1 MTATQQKPEKTDM
14 QLHAGRRLPVLKRL
28 SGKLLRLT
36 LLFGLLA
43 EVMIFVPTMA
53 DMRIRWLSDRLNTVA
68 AASVVLAASDDKDI
82 PQSVQDDVLLA
93 TGTKAIALREKGASR
108 LLAVSEMPSKVD
120 KHIDI
125 TVTDPVTVIRD
136 AFDTL
141 INGGHRVIR
150 VYGPVGDTGKIIE
163 LLTSDAPLRNAMLRY
178 ARNVALISLFIS
190 LITASLVFLAISRL
204 LIRPIQRMS
213 ANMLAFA
220 QAPDDPQKIIKP
232 EQREDELGIAQ
243 RELADMQRQLQRTL
257 SEQKHLADLGLAV
270 SKINHDMRNILASAQ
285 LMSDHLA
292 NTNDPAIQRFVPKLV
307 RTIDRAI
314 NYSQT
319 VLAYGGTQEAPPQR
333 RRVKLRTVVSDVEEM
348 LDLDAKMGLDTKS
361 GIDFKNLVPES
372 FEIDVDP
379 DQFFRI
385 ISNLCR
391 NSVQAMS
398 GDSRSDP
405 SVVKRLTITAGQIGT
420 TSIIGVE
427 DTGPGLPPKARE
439 NLFTAFKGSARS
451 GGTGLGLAIVHEL
464 VRAHGGTIE
473 LRENEG
479 AGTSFEIRIPDQ
491 PVSLAEWRS
500 RRDSMS

>member
-1 MTATQQKPEKTDM
+1 MAAPEQKSAETSATR
-14 QLHAGRRLPVLKRL
+14 HAGRRLPVFKRL
-28 SGKLLRLT
+28 SGKLLLLT
-36 LLFGLLA
+36 LLFGLVA

-68 AASVVLAASDDKDI
+68 AASVVLAANDSEEI
-82 PQSVQDDVLLA
+82 PRTVQDDVLLA

-108 LLAVSEMPSKVD
+108 LLAVAEMPSKVD
-120 KHIDI
+120 RHVDI
-125 TVTDPVTVIRD
+125 TVTDPITVIRD
-136 AFDTL
+136 AFDTV
-141 INGGHRVIR
+141 INGGNRIIR
-150 VYGPVGDTGKIIE
+150 VYGPIGDTGKVIE
-163 LLTSDAPLRNAMLRY
+163 LLTADGPLRNAMLRY
-178 ARNVALISLFIS
+178 AGNVALISLFIS
-190 LITASLVFLAISRL
+190 AITAGLVFLAISRL

-213 ANMLAFA
+213 DNMLAFA
-220 QAPDDPQKIIKP
+220 RSPDDPQKIIKP
-232 EQREDELGIAQ
+232 ENREDELGIAQ

-292 NTNDPAIQRFVPKLV
+292 NTSDPAIQRFVPKLV

-319 VLAYGGTQEAPPQR
+319 VLAYGGTQEPPPQR
-333 RRVKLRTVVSDVEEM
+333 RRVKLRTLVNEVEEM
-348 LDLDAKMGLDTKS
+348 LSIDPKS
-361 GIDFKNLVPES
+361 GIEFKNLVPES
-372 FEIDVDP
+372 FEFDADP

-385 ISNLCR
+385 ILNLCR
-391 NSVQAMS
+391 NSVQAMT
-398 GDSRSDP
+398 GDTRDDDAII
-405 SVVKRLTITAGQIGT
+405 KRLTITAGQIGT

-427 DTGPGLPPKARE
+427 DTGPGLPAKARE
-439 NLFTAFKGSARS
+439 NLFRAFRGSARS

-473 LRENEG
+473 LRDNEG

-491 PVSLAEWRS
+491 PISLAEWRS
-500 RRDSMS
+500 RRDSIS

>member
-1 MTATQQKPEKTDM
+1 MAAPEQKSAETSVTR
-14 QLHAGRRLPVLKRL
+14 HAGRRLPVFKRL
-28 SGKLLRLT
+28 SGKLLLLT
-36 LLFGLLA
+36 LLFGLVA

-68 AASVVLAASDDKDI
+68 AASVVLAANDSEEI
-82 PQSVQDDVLLA
+82 PRTVQDDVLLA

-108 LLAVSEMPSKVD
+108 LLAVAEMPSKVD
-120 KHIDI
+120 RHVDI
-125 TVTDPVTVIRD
+125 TVTDPITVIRD
-136 AFDTL
+136 AFDTV
-141 INGGHRVIR
+141 INGGNRIIR
-150 VYGPVGDTGKIIE
+150 VYGPIGDTGKVIE
-163 LLTSDAPLRNAMLRY
+163 LLTSDGPLRNAMLRY
-178 ARNVALISLFIS
+178 AGNVALISLFIS
-190 LITASLVFLAISRL
+190 AITAGLVFLAISRL

-213 ANMLAFA
+213 DNMLAFA
-220 QAPDDPQKIIKP
+220 RSPDDPQKIIKP
-232 EQREDELGIAQ
+232 ENRQDELGIAQ

-292 NTNDPAIQRFVPKLV
+292 NTSDPAIQRFVPKLV

-319 VLAYGGTQEAPPQR
+319 VLAYGGTQEPPPQR
-333 RRVKLRTVVSDVEEM
+333 RRVKLRTLVNEVEEM
-348 LDLDAKMGLDTKS
+348 LSIDPKS
-361 GIDFKNLVPES
+361 GIEFKNLVPES
-372 FEIDVDP
+372 FEFDADP

-385 ISNLCR
+385 ILNLCR
-391 NSVQAMS
+391 NSVQAMT
-398 GDSRSDP
+398 GDTRDDDAII
-405 SVVKRLTITAGQIGT
+405 KRLTITAGQIGT

-427 DTGPGLPPKARE
+427 DTGPGLPAKARE
-439 NLFTAFKGSARS
+439 NLFRAFRGSARS

-473 LRENEG
+473 LRDNEG

-491 PVSLAEWRS
+491 PISLAEWRS
-500 RRDSMS
+500 RRDSIS

>member
-1 MTATQQKPEKTDM
+1 MVISQQKPEQSPQM
-14 QLHAGRRLPVLKRL
+14 SAGRRLPVLKRL

-43 EVMIFVPTMA
+43 EVMIFVPTIA

-68 AASVVLAASDDKDI
+68 AASVVLAASDAKDV

-93 TGTKAIALREKGASR
+93 TGTKAIALKENGASR
-108 LLAVSEMPSKVD
+108 LLAVSDMPSKVD

-125 TVTDPVTVIRD
+125 TVTDPLTMIRG
-136 AFDTL
+136 AFDEL
-141 INGGHRVIR
+141 IYGGDRIIR
-150 VYGPVGDTGKIIE
+150 VYGPVGDTGKVIE
-163 LLTSDAPLRNAMLRY
+163 LLTSDAPLRNAMLLY

-190 LITASLVFLAISRL
+190 VITASLVFLAISRL

-213 ANMLAFA
+213 DNMLAFA
-220 QAPDDPQKIIKP
+220 QQPDDPQRIIVPGK
-232 EQREDELGIAQ
+232 REDELGIAE
-243 RELADMQRQLQRTL
+243 RELADMQHRLQRTL

-285 LMSDHLA
+285 LISDHLA
-292 NTNDPAIQRFVPKLV
+292 NSSDPAIQRFVPKLV

-333 RRVKLRTVVSDVEEM
+333 RRVKLHAIVNDVEEL
-348 LDLDAKMGLDTKS
+348 LDLDAKAGAETKPT
-361 GIDFKNLVPES
+361 IEFKNLVPET

-391 NSVQAMS
+391 NSVQAML
-398 GDSRSDP
+398 GDTRSDP
-405 SVVKRLTITAGQIGT
+405 SLVRRLTVTAGQIGT
-420 TSIIGVE
+420 TSIIGVD
-427 DTGPGLPPKARE
+427 DTGPGLPAKARE

-473 LRENEG
+473 LRDHEG
-479 AGTSFEIRIPDQ
+479 AGTSFEVRIPNQ

-500 RRDSMS
+500 RRSSIS

>member
-1 MTATQQKPEKTDM
+1 MAAPEQKSAETSVTR
-14 QLHAGRRLPVLKRL
+14 HAGRRLPVFKRL
-28 SGKLLRLT
+28 SGKLLLLT
-36 LLFGLLA
+36 LLFGLVA

-68 AASVVLAASDDKDI
+68 AASVVLAANDSEEI
-82 PQSVQDDVLLA
+82 PRTVQDDVLLA

-108 LLAVSEMPSKVD
+108 LLAVAEMPSKVD
-120 KHIDI
+120 RHVDI
-125 TVTDPVTVIRD
+125 TVTDPITVIRD
-136 AFDTL
+136 AFDTV
-141 INGGHRVIR
+141 INGGNRIIR
-150 VYGPVGDTGKIIE
+150 VYGPIGDTGKVIE
-163 LLTSDAPLRNAMLRY
+163 LLTADGPLRNAMLRY
-178 ARNVALISLFIS
+178 AGNVALISLFIS
-190 LITASLVFLAISRL
+190 AITAGLVFLAISRL

-213 ANMLAFA
+213 DNMLAFA
-220 QAPDDPQKIIKP
+220 RSPDDPQKIIKP
-232 EQREDELGIAQ
+232 ENREDELGIAQ

-292 NTNDPAIQRFVPKLV
+292 NTSDPAIQRFVPKLV

-319 VLAYGGTQEAPPQR
+319 VLAYGGTQEPPPQR
-333 RRVKLRTVVSDVEEM
+333 RRVKLRTLVNEVEEM
-348 LDLDAKMGLDTKS
+348 LSIDPKS
-361 GIDFKNLVPES
+361 GIEFKNLVPES
-372 FEIDVDP
+372 FEFDADP

-385 ISNLCR
+385 ILNLCR
-391 NSVQAMS
+391 NSVQAMT
-398 GDSRSDP
+398 GDTRDDDAII
-405 SVVKRLTITAGQIGT
+405 KRLTITAGQIGT

-427 DTGPGLPPKARE
+427 DTGPGLPAKARE
-439 NLFTAFKGSARS
+439 NLFRAFRGSARS

-473 LRENEG
+473 LRDNEG

-491 PVSLAEWRS
+491 PISLAEWRS
-500 RRDSMS
+500 RRGSIS

>member
-1 MTATQQKPEKTDM
+1 MAVTQQDQQPAGLHM
-14 QLHAGRRLPVLKRL
+14 HAGRRLPILKRL

-36 LLFGLLA
+36 ILFGLLA
-43 EVMIFVPTMA
+43 EIMIFVPTMA
-53 DMRIRWLSDRLNTVA
+53 DMRMRWLSDRLNTVA
-68 AASVVLAASDDKDI
+68 AASVVLAASDGKDI
-82 PQSVQDDVLLA
+82 PQSVQNDVLLA
-93 TGTKAIALREKGASR
+93 TGTKAIALREMGASR

-120 KHIDI
+120 RHIDM
-125 TVTDPVTVIRD
+125 TVTDPLTTIRD

-141 INGGHRVIR
+141 INGGNRIIR
-150 VYGPVGDTGKIIE
+150 VYGPIGDTGKVIE
-163 LLTSDAPLRNAMLRY
+163 LITSDAPLRNAMLRY
-178 ARNVALISLFIS
+178 ARNLTLISMFIS
-190 LITASLVFLAISRL
+190 VITAGLVFLAISHL

-220 QAPDDPQKIIKP
+220 QQPDDPKRVIQP
-232 EQREDELGIAQ
+232 EKRDDELGTAQ
-243 RELADMQRQLQRTL
+243 RELADMQQRLQRTL

-292 NTNDPAIQRFVPKLV
+292 NASDPAIQRMVPKLV

-319 VLAYGGTQEAPPQR
+319 VLAYGGTQEPPPQR
-333 RRVKLRTVVSDVEEM
+333 RRVKLHTIVSDVEEM
-348 LDLDAKMGLDTKS
+348 LNLDAKS
-361 GIDFKNLVPES
+361 GIEFKNLVPES
-372 FEIDVDP
+372 FEVDADP
-379 DQFFRI
+379 DQFFRV

-398 GDSRSDP
+398 GSTGDDISI
-405 SVVKRLTITAGQIGT
+405 VKRLTITAGQIGT
-420 TSIIGVE
+420 TSIIGIE

-464 VRAHGGTIE
+464 VRAHGGSIE
-473 LRENEG
+473 LRGGEG
-479 AGTSFEIRIPDQ
+479 AGASFEIRIPDQ

-500 RRDSMS
+500 RRDSIS

>member
-1 MTATQQKPEKTDM
+1 MTANQQKPERDA
-14 QLHAGRRLPVLKRL
+14 QLHAGQRLPVLKRL

-43 EVMIFVPTMA
+43 DVMIFVPTIA
-53 DMRIRWLSDRLNTVA
+53 DMRLRWLSDRLNTVA
-68 AASVVLAASDDKDI
+68 AASVVLAASDAKDV

-108 LLAVSEMPSKVD
+108 LLAVSDMPAKVD

-125 TVTDPVTVIRD
+125 TVTDPLTMTRD
-136 AFDTL
+136 AFDEL
-141 INGGHRVIR
+141 INGGNRVIR
-150 VYGPVGDTGKIIE
+150 VYGPVGDTGKVIE
-163 LLTSDAPLRNAMLRY
+163 LLTSDAPLRNAMLLY

-190 LITASLVFLAISRL
+190 LITAGLVFLAISRL

-220 QAPDDPQKIIKP
+220 QEPDDPQRIIVP

-243 RELADMQRQLQRTL
+243 RELADMQHQLQRTL

-285 LMSDHLA
+285 LISDHLA
-292 NTNDPAIQRFVPKLV
+292 NTSDPAIQRFVPKLV

-319 VLAYGGTQEAPPQR
+319 VLDYGGTQEAPPQR
-333 RRVKLRTVVSDVEEM
+333 RRVKLHTIISDVEET
-348 LDLDAKMGLDTKS
+348 LDLDARAGPDVKS
-361 GIDFKNLVPES
+361 TIEFKNLVPET
-372 FEIDVDP
+372 FEIDADP

-391 NSVQAMS
+391 NSVQAMM
-398 GDSRSDP
+398 GDTRNDP
-405 SVVKRLTITAGQIGT
+405 SVVKRLIVTAGQIGT
-420 TSIIGVE
+420 TSIIGID

-473 LRENEG
+473 LRDNDG

-500 RRDSMS
+500 RRNSVS

>member
-1 MTATQQKPEKTDM
+1 MTAPQQKPEMTDM
-14 QLHAGRRLPVLKRL
+14 QLHAGQRLPVLKRL

-43 EVMIFVPTMA
+43 EVMIFVPTVA
-53 DMRIRWLSDRLNTVA
+53 DMRMRWLSDRLNTVA
-68 AASVVLAASDDKDI
+68 AASVVLAASSDKDI
-82 PQSVQDDVLLA
+82 PQSVQNDVLLA
-93 TGTKAIALREKGASR
+93 TGTKAIALREQGASR

-125 TVTDPVTVIRD
+125 TVTDPVTMIRD
-136 AFDTL
+136 ALDTL

-163 LLTSDAPLRNAMLRY
+163 LLTSDAPLRNAMLHY

-220 QAPDDPQKIIKP
+220 QSPDDPQRIIKP
-232 EQREDELGIAQ
+232 EPREDELGIAQ

-292 NTNDPAIQRFVPKLV
+292 NTSDPTMQRFVPKLV

-314 NYSQT
+314 HYSQT

-333 RRVKLRTVVSDVEEM
+333 RRVKLRTVVNDVEEM
-348 LDLDAKMGLDTKS
+348 LNLDAKS
-361 GIDFKNLVPES
+361 GIEFRNLVPEAL
-372 FEIDVDP
+372 EIDVDP
-379 DQFFRI
+379 DQFFRV

-391 NSVQAMS
+391 NSVQAMA
-398 GDSRSDP
+398 GDTRSDA
-405 SVVKRLTITAGQIGT
+405 SVIKRLTITAGQIGT

-473 LRENEG
+473 LRESEG

-500 RRDSMS
+500 RRDSAS

>member
-1 MTATQQKPEKTDM
+1 MAAPEQKSAETSVTR
-14 QLHAGRRLPVLKRL
+14 HAGRRLPVFKRL
-28 SGKLLRLT
+28 SGKLLLLT
-36 LLFGLLA
+36 LLFGLVA

-68 AASVVLAASDDKDI
+68 AASVVLAANDSEEI
-82 PQSVQDDVLLA
+82 PRTVQDDVLLA

-108 LLAVSEMPSKVD
+108 LLAVAEMPSKVD
-120 KHIDI
+120 RHVDI
-125 TVTDPVTVIRD
+125 TVTDPITVIRD
-136 AFDTL
+136 AFDTV
-141 INGGHRVIR
+141 INGGNRIIR
-150 VYGPVGDTGKIIE
+150 VYGPIGDTGKVIE
-163 LLTSDAPLRNAMLRY
+163 LLTSDGPLRNAMLRY
-178 ARNVALISLFIS
+178 AGNVALISLFIS
-190 LITASLVFLAISRL
+190 AITAGLVFLAISRL

-213 ANMLAFA
+213 DNMLAFA
-220 QAPDDPQKIIKP
+220 RSPDDPQKIIKP
-232 EQREDELGIAQ
+232 ENREDELGIAQ

-292 NTNDPAIQRFVPKLV
+292 NTSDPAIQRFVPKLV

-319 VLAYGGTQEAPPQR
+319 VLAYGGTQEPPPQR
-333 RRVKLRTVVSDVEEM
+333 RRVKLRTLVNEVEEM
-348 LDLDAKMGLDTKS
+348 LSIDPKS
-361 GIDFKNLVPES
+361 GIEFKNLVPES
-372 FEIDVDP
+372 FEFDADP

-385 ISNLCR
+385 ILNLCR
-391 NSVQAMS
+391 NSVQAMT
-398 GDSRSDP
+398 GDTRDDDAII
-405 SVVKRLTITAGQIGT
+405 KRLTITAGQIGT

-427 DTGPGLPPKARE
+427 DTGPGLPAKARE
-439 NLFTAFKGSARS
+439 NLFRAFRGSARS

-473 LRENEG
+473 LRDNEG

-491 PVSLAEWRS
+491 PISLAEWRS
-500 RRDSMS
+500 RRDSIS

>member
-1 MTATQQKPEKTDM
+1 
-14 QLHAGRRLPVLKRL
+14 
-28 SGKLLRLT
+28 
-36 LLFGLLA
+36 
-43 EVMIFVPTMA
+43 
-53 DMRIRWLSDRLNTVA
+53 
-68 AASVVLAASDDKDI
+68 
-82 PQSVQDDVLLA
+82 
-93 TGTKAIALREKGASR
+93 
-108 LLAVSEMPSKVD
+108 
-120 KHIDI
+120 
-125 TVTDPVTVIRD
+125 VTDPVTVIRD
-136 AFDTL
+136 ALDTL

-163 LLTSDAPLRNAMLRY
+163 LLTSDAPLRKAMLRY

-190 LITASLVFLAISRL
+190 LITASLVFLTISRL

-220 QAPDDPQKIIKP
+220 QSPDDPQRVIKP
-232 EQREDELGIAQ
+232 EARDDELGIAQ

-257 SEQKHLADLGLAV
+257 AEQKHLADLGLAV

-292 NTNDPAIQRFVPKLV
+292 NTSDPTIQRFVPKLV

-314 NYSQT
+314 SYSQT

-333 RRVKLRTVVSDVEEM
+333 RRVKLRTIVSDVEEM
-348 LDLDAKMGLDTKS
+348 LNLDAKS
-361 GIDFKNLVPES
+361 GIEFKNLVPES
-372 FEIDVDP
+372 LEIDVDP

-391 NSVQAMS
+391 NSVQAMA
-398 GDSRSDP
+398 GDTRGDA
-405 SVVKRLTITAGQIGT
+405 SVVKRLTITAGQIAT
-420 TSIIGVE
+420 TSSIGVE
-427 DTGPGLPPKARE
+427 DTGPGLPAKARQ

>member
-1 MTATQQKPEKTDM
+1 MSAETSVTR
-14 QLHAGRRLPVLKRL
+14 HAGRRLPVFKRL
-28 SGKLLRLT
+28 SGKLLLLT
-36 LLFGLLA
+36 LLFGLVA

-68 AASVVLAASDDKDI
+68 AASVVLAANDSEEI
-82 PQSVQDDVLLA
+82 PRTVQDDVLLA

-108 LLAVSEMPSKVD
+108 LLAVAEMPSKVD
-120 KHIDI
+120 RHVDI
-125 TVTDPVTVIRD
+125 TVTDPITVIRD
-136 AFDTL
+136 AFDTV
-141 INGGHRVIR
+141 INGGNRIIR
-150 VYGPVGDTGKIIE
+150 VYGPIGDTGKVIE
-163 LLTSDAPLRNAMLRY
+163 LLTSDGPLRNAMLRY
-178 ARNVALISLFIS
+178 AGNVALISLFIS
-190 LITASLVFLAISRL
+190 AITAGLVFLAISRL

-213 ANMLAFA
+213 DNMLAFA
-220 QAPDDPQKIIKP
+220 RSPDDPQKIIKP
-232 EQREDELGIAQ
+232 ENREDELGIAQ

-292 NTNDPAIQRFVPKLV
+292 NTSDPAIQRFVPKLV

-319 VLAYGGTQEAPPQR
+319 VLAYGGTQEPPPQR
-333 RRVKLRTVVSDVEEM
+333 RRVKLRTLVNEVEEM
-348 LDLDAKMGLDTKS
+348 LSIDPKS
-361 GIDFKNLVPES
+361 GIEFKNLVPES
-372 FEIDVDP
+372 FEFDADP

-385 ISNLCR
+385 ILNLCR
-391 NSVQAMS
+391 NSVQAMT
-398 GDSRSDP
+398 GDTRDDDAII
-405 SVVKRLTITAGQIGT
+405 KRLTITAGQIGT

-427 DTGPGLPPKARE
+427 DTGPGLPAKARE
-439 NLFTAFKGSARS
+439 NLFRAFRGSARS

-473 LRENEG
+473 LRDNEG

-491 PVSLAEWRS
+491 PISLAEWRS
-500 RRDSMS
+500 RRDSIS

>member
-1 MTATQQKPEKTDM
+1 MAAPEQMSAETSVTR
-14 QLHAGRRLPVLKRL
+14 HAGRRLPVFKRL
-28 SGKLLRLT
+28 SGKLLLLT
-36 LLFGLLA
+36 LLFGLVA

-68 AASVVLAASDDKDI
+68 AASVVLAANDSEEI
-82 PQSVQDDVLLA
+82 PRTVQDDVLLA

-108 LLAVSEMPSKVD
+108 LLAVAEMPSKVD
-120 KHIDI
+120 RHVDI
-125 TVTDPVTVIRD
+125 TVTDPITVIRD
-136 AFDTL
+136 AFDTV
-141 INGGHRVIR
+141 INGGNRIIR
-150 VYGPVGDTGKIIE
+150 VYGPIGDTGKVIE
-163 LLTSDAPLRNAMLRY
+163 LLTSDGPLRNAMLRY
-178 ARNVALISLFIS
+178 AGNVALISLFIS
-190 LITASLVFLAISRL
+190 AITAGLVFLAISRL

-213 ANMLAFA
+213 DNMLAFA
-220 QAPDDPQKIIKP
+220 RSPDDPQKIIKP
-232 EQREDELGIAQ
+232 ENREDELGIAQ

-292 NTNDPAIQRFVPKLV
+292 NTSDPAIQRFVPKLV

-319 VLAYGGTQEAPPQR
+319 VLAYGGTQEPPPQR
-333 RRVKLRTVVSDVEEM
+333 RRVKLRTLVNEVEEM
-348 LDLDAKMGLDTKS
+348 LSIDPKS
-361 GIDFKNLVPES
+361 GIEFKNLVPES
-372 FEIDVDP
+372 FEFDADP

-385 ISNLCR
+385 ILNLCR
-391 NSVQAMS
+391 NSVQAMT
-398 GDSRSDP
+398 GDTRDDDAII
-405 SVVKRLTITAGQIGT
+405 KRLTITAGQIGT

-427 DTGPGLPPKARE
+427 DTGPGLPAKARE
-439 NLFTAFKGSARS
+439 NLFRAFRGSARS

-473 LRENEG
+473 LRDNEG

-491 PVSLAEWRS
+491 PISLAEWRS
-500 RRDSMS
+500 RRDSIS

>member
-1 MTATQQKPEKTDM
+1 MAAPEQMSAETSVTR
-14 QLHAGRRLPVLKRL
+14 HAGRRLPVFKRL
-28 SGKLLRLT
+28 SGKLLLLT
-36 LLFGLLA
+36 LLFGLVA

-68 AASVVLAASDDKDI
+68 AASVVLAANDSEEI
-82 PQSVQDDVLLA
+82 PRTVQDDVLLA

-108 LLAVSEMPSKVD
+108 LLAVAEMPSKVD
-120 KHIDI
+120 RHVDI
-125 TVTDPVTVIRD
+125 TVTDPITVIRD
-136 AFDTL
+136 AFDTV
-141 INGGHRVIR
+141 INGGNRIIR
-150 VYGPVGDTGKIIE
+150 VYGPIGDTGKVIE
-163 LLTSDAPLRNAMLRY
+163 LLTSDGPLRNAMLRY
-178 ARNVALISLFIS
+178 AGNVALISLFIS
-190 LITASLVFLAISRL
+190 AITAGLVFLAISRL

-213 ANMLAFA
+213 DNMLAFA
-220 QAPDDPQKIIKP
+220 RSPDDPQKIIKP
-232 EQREDELGIAQ
+232 ENREDELGIAQ

-292 NTNDPAIQRFVPKLV
+292 NTSDPAIQRFVPKLV

-319 VLAYGGTQEAPPQR
+319 VLAYGGTQEPPPQR
-333 RRVKLRTVVSDVEEM
+333 RRVKLRTLVNEVEEM
-348 LDLDAKMGLDTKS
+348 LSIDAKS
-361 GIDFKNLVPES
+361 GIEFKNLVPES
-372 FEIDVDP
+372 FEFDADP

-385 ISNLCR
+385 ILNLCR
-391 NSVQAMS
+391 NSVQAMT
-398 GDSRSDP
+398 GDTRDDDAII
-405 SVVKRLTITAGQIGT
+405 KRLTITAGQIGT

-427 DTGPGLPPKARE
+427 DTGPGLPAKARE
-439 NLFTAFKGSARS
+439 NLFRAFRGSARS

-473 LRENEG
+473 LRDNEG

-491 PVSLAEWRS
+491 PISLAEWRS
-500 RRDSMS
+500 RRDSIS

>member
-1 MTATQQKPEKTDM
+1 
-14 QLHAGRRLPVLKRL
+14 
-28 SGKLLRLT
+28 
-36 LLFGLLA
+36 
-43 EVMIFVPTMA
+43 
-53 DMRIRWLSDRLNTVA
+53 
-68 AASVVLAASDDKDI
+68 
-82 PQSVQDDVLLA
+82 
-93 TGTKAIALREKGASR
+93 
-108 LLAVSEMPSKVD
+108 MPSKVD

-141 INGGHRVIR
+141 INGGHRIIR
-150 VYGPVGDTGKIIE
+150 VYGPVGDTGKVIE

-178 ARNVALISLFIS
+178 AGNVALISLFIS
-190 LITASLVFLAISRL
+190 LITAGLVFLTISRL

-213 ANMLAFA
+213 DNMLAFA
-220 QAPDDPQKIIKP
+220 QAPDDPQRIIKP
-232 EQREDELGIAQ
+232 EAREDELGIAQ
-243 RELADMQRQLQRTL
+243 RELADMQHQLQRTL

-285 LMSDHLA
+285 LISDHLA
-292 NTNDPAIQRFVPKLV
+292 STSDPAIQRFVPKLV

-333 RRVKLRTVVSDVEEM
+333 RRVKLRTVISDVEEM
-348 LDLDAKMGLDTKS
+348 LNLDAKS
-361 GIDFKNLVPES
+361 EIEFKNLVPAD

-391 NSVQAMS
+391 NSIQAMAS
-398 GDSRSDP
+398 DTRSDP

-420 TSIIGVE
+420 TSIIGID

-473 LRENEG
+473 LRGGDG

-500 RRDSMS
+500 RRDSAS

>member
-1 MTATQQKPEKTDM
+1 MVASQQKPGENAS
-14 QLHAGRRLPVLKRL
+14 LHAGRRLPVLKRL

-43 EVMIFVPTMA
+43 EVMIFVPTIA

-68 AASVVLAASDDKDI
+68 AASVVLAASDAKDV

-93 TGTKAIALREKGASR
+93 TGTKAIALREMGASR

-125 TVTDPVTVIRD
+125 TVTDPVTMIRD
-136 AFDTL
+136 AFDEL
-141 INGGHRVIR
+141 IYGGNRIIR
-150 VYGPVGDTGKIIE
+150 VYGPVGDTGKVIE

-220 QAPDDPQKIIKP
+220 QAPDDPQRIIIP
-232 EQREDELGIAQ
+232 DEREDELGIAQ
-243 RELADMQRQLQRTL
+243 RELADMQHRLQRTL

-292 NTNDPAIQRFVPKLV
+292 NTSDPAIQRFVPKLV

-314 NYSQT
+314 SYTQT

-333 RRVKLRTVVSDVEEM
+333 RRVKLHTIINDVEEM
-348 LDLDAKMGLDTKS
+348 LNLDAKS
-361 GIDFKNLVPES
+361 GIEFKNLVPET

-379 DQFFRI
+379 DQFFRV

-391 NSVQAMS
+391 NSVQAMI
-398 GDSRSDP
+398 GDTRNDS
-405 SVVKRLTITAGQIGT
+405 SVIKRLTITAGQIGT
-420 TSIIGVE
+420 TSIIGVD
-427 DTGPGLPPKARE
+427 DTGPGLPAKARE

-491 PVSLAEWRS
+491 PVSLAEWRT
-500 RRDSMS
+500 RRNSMS

>member
-1 MTATQQKPEKTDM
+1 M
-14 QLHAGRRLPVLKRL
+14 
-28 SGKLLRLT
+28 
-36 LLFGLLA
+36 
-43 EVMIFVPTMA
+43 
-53 DMRIRWLSDRLNTVA
+53 
-68 AASVVLAASDDKDI
+68 
-82 PQSVQDDVLLA
+82 
-93 TGTKAIALREKGASR
+93 
-108 LLAVSEMPSKVD
+108 
-120 KHIDI
+120 
-125 TVTDPVTVIRD
+125 IRD
-136 AFDTL
+136 ALDTL
-141 INGGHRVIR
+141 INGGHRIIR

-163 LLTSDAPLRNAMLRY
+163 LLTSDAPLRNAMLHY

-220 QAPDDPQKIIKP
+220 QSPDDPQRIIKP
-232 EQREDELGIAQ
+232 EPREDELGIAQ

-292 NTNDPAIQRFVPKLV
+292 NTSDPTMQRFVPKLV

-314 NYSQT
+314 HYSQT

-333 RRVKLRTVVSDVEEM
+333 RRVKLRTVVNDVEEM
-348 LDLDAKMGLDTKS
+348 LNLDAKS
-361 GIDFKNLVPES
+361 GIEFRNLVPEAL
-372 FEIDVDP
+372 EIDVDP
-379 DQFFRI
+379 DQFFRV

-391 NSVQAMS
+391 NSVQAMA
-398 GDSRSDP
+398 GDTRSDA
-405 SVVKRLTITAGQIGT
+405 SVIKRLTITAGQIGT

-473 LRENEG
+473 LRESEG

-500 RRDSMS
+500 RRDSAS

>member
-1 MTATQQKPEKTDM
+1 MAAPEQKSAETSVTR
-14 QLHAGRRLPVLKRL
+14 HAGRRLPVFKRL
-28 SGKLLRLT
+28 SGKLLLLT
-36 LLFGLLA
+36 LLFGLVA

-68 AASVVLAASDDKDI
+68 AASVVLAANDSEEI
-82 PQSVQDDVLLA
+82 PRTVQDDVLLA

-108 LLAVSEMPSKVD
+108 LLAVAEMPSKVD
-120 KHIDI
+120 RHVDI
-125 TVTDPVTVIRD
+125 TVTDPITVIRD
-136 AFDTL
+136 AFDTV
-141 INGGHRVIR
+141 INGGNRIIR
-150 VYGPVGDTGKIIE
+150 VYGPIGDTGKVIE
-163 LLTSDAPLRNAMLRY
+163 LLTADGPLRNAMLRY
-178 ARNVALISLFIS
+178 AGNVALISLFIS
-190 LITASLVFLAISRL
+190 AITAGLVFLAISRL

-213 ANMLAFA
+213 DNMLAFA
-220 QAPDDPQKIIKP
+220 RSPDDPQKIIKP
-232 EQREDELGIAQ
+232 ENREDELGIAQ

-292 NTNDPAIQRFVPKLV
+292 NTSDPAIQRFVPKLV

-319 VLAYGGTQEAPPQR
+319 VLAYGGTQEPPPQR
-333 RRVKLRTVVSDVEEM
+333 RRVKLRTLVNEVEEM
-348 LDLDAKMGLDTKS
+348 LSIDPKS
-361 GIDFKNLVPES
+361 GIEFKNLVPES
-372 FEIDVDP
+372 FEFDADP

-385 ISNLCR
+385 ILNLCR
-391 NSVQAMS
+391 NSVQAMT
-398 GDSRSDP
+398 GDTRDDDAII
-405 SVVKRLTITAGQIGT
+405 KRLTITAGQIGT

-427 DTGPGLPPKARE
+427 DTGPGLPAKARE
-439 NLFTAFKGSARS
+439 NLFRAFRGSARS

-473 LRENEG
+473 LRDNEG

-491 PVSLAEWRS
+491 PISLAEWRS
-500 RRDSMS
+500 RRDSIS

>member
-1 MTATQQKPEKTDM
+1 MSAETSVTR
-14 QLHAGRRLPVLKRL
+14 HAGRRLPVFKRL
-28 SGKLLRLT
+28 SGKLLLLT
-36 LLFGLLA
+36 LLFGLVA

-68 AASVVLAASDDKDI
+68 AASVVLAANDSEEI
-82 PQSVQDDVLLA
+82 PRTVQDDVLLA

-108 LLAVSEMPSKVD
+108 LLAVAEMPSKVD
-120 KHIDI
+120 RHVDI
-125 TVTDPVTVIRD
+125 TVTDPITVIRD
-136 AFDTL
+136 AFDTV
-141 INGGHRVIR
+141 INGGNRIIR
-150 VYGPVGDTGKIIE
+150 VYGPIGDTGKVIE
-163 LLTSDAPLRNAMLRY
+163 LLTSDGPLRNAMLRY
-178 ARNVALISLFIS
+178 AGNVALISLFIS
-190 LITASLVFLAISRL
+190 AITAGLVFLAISRL

-213 ANMLAFA
+213 DNMLAFA
-220 QAPDDPQKIIKP
+220 RSPDDPQKIIKP
-232 EQREDELGIAQ
+232 ENREDELGIAQ

-292 NTNDPAIQRFVPKLV
+292 NTSDPAIQRFVPKLV

-319 VLAYGGTQEAPPQR
+319 VLAYGGTQEPPPQR
-333 RRVKLRTVVSDVEEM
+333 RRVKLRTLVNEVEEM
-348 LDLDAKMGLDTKS
+348 LSIDAKS
-361 GIDFKNLVPES
+361 GIEFKNLVPES
-372 FEIDVDP
+372 FEFDADP

-385 ISNLCR
+385 ILNLCR
-391 NSVQAMS
+391 NSVQAMT
-398 GDSRSDP
+398 GDTRDDDAII
-405 SVVKRLTITAGQIGT
+405 KRLTITAGQIGT

-427 DTGPGLPPKARE
+427 DTGPGLPAKARE
-439 NLFTAFKGSARS
+439 NLFRAFRGSARS

-473 LRENEG
+473 LRDNEG

-491 PVSLAEWRS
+491 PISLAEWRS
-500 RRDSMS
+500 RRDSIS

>member
-1 MTATQQKPEKTDM
+1 MTASEQPPEVSSVVR
-14 QLHAGRRLPVLKRL
+14 HAGRRLPIFKRL
-28 SGKLLRLT
+28 SGKLLLLT
-36 LLFGLLA
+36 LLFGLVA

-68 AASVVLAASDDKDI
+68 AASVVLAASDGEDI
-82 PQSVQDDVLLA
+82 PRAVQDDVLLA

-120 KHIDI
+120 RHVDI
-125 TVTDPVTVIRD
+125 TVTDPITVIRD

-150 VYGPVGDTGKIIE
+150 VYGPIGDTGKVIE
-163 LLTSDAPLRNAMLRY
+163 LLTSDGPLRSAMLRY

-190 LITASLVFLAISRL
+190 AITAGLVFLAISRL

-213 ANMLAFA
+213 DNMLAFA
-220 QAPDDPQKIIKP
+220 RSPDDPQKVIKP
-232 EQREDELGIAQ
+232 EDREDELGIAQ

-292 NTNDPAIQRFVPKLV
+292 NTSDPAIQRFVPKLV

-319 VLAYGGTQEAPPQR
+319 VLAYGGTQEPPPQR
-333 RRVKLRTVVSDVEEM
+333 RRVKLRTLVNDVEEM
-348 LDLDAKMGLDTKS
+348 LSIDPKS
-361 GIDFKNLVPES
+361 GIEFKNLVPDS
-372 FEIDVDP
+372 FEFDADP

-385 ISNLCR
+385 ILNLCR
-391 NSVQAMS
+391 NSVQAMT
-398 GDSRSDP
+398 GDTRGDAAI
-405 SVVKRLTITAGQIGT
+405 VKRLTITAGQIGT

-427 DTGPGLPPKARE
+427 DTGPGLPAKARE
-439 NLFTAFKGSARS
+439 NLFKAFRGSARS

-473 LRENEG
+473 LRDNEG

-491 PVSLAEWRS
+491 PISLAEWRS
-500 RRDSMS
+500 RRDTIS

>member
-1 MTATQQKPEKTDM
+1 MTATEQTPAETSVTR
-14 QLHAGRRLPVLKRL
+14 HAGRRLPIFKRL
-28 SGKLLRLT
+28 SGKLLLLT
-36 LLFGLLA
+36 LLFGLVA

-68 AASVVLAASDDKDI
+68 AASVVLAANDSEDI
-82 PQSVQDDVLLA
+82 PRTVQDDVLLA

-120 KHIDI
+120 RHVDI

-136 AFDTL
+136 AFDTV
-141 INGGHRVIR
+141 INGGNRVIR
-150 VYGPVGDTGKIIE
+150 VYGPIGDTGKVIE
-163 LLTSDAPLRNAMLRY
+163 LLTSDEPLRNAMLRY
-178 ARNVALISLFIS
+178 AGNVALISLFIS
-190 LITASLVFLAISRL
+190 AITAGLVFLAISRL

-213 ANMLAFA
+213 DNMLAFA
-220 QAPDDPQKIIKP
+220 RSPDDPQKVIKP
-232 EQREDELGIAQ
+232 ENREDELGIAQ

-292 NTNDPAIQRFVPKLV
+292 STSDPAIQRLVPKLV

-319 VLAYGGTQEAPPQR
+319 VLAYGGTQEPPPQR
-333 RRVKLRTVVSDVEEM
+333 RRVKLRTLVNDVEEM
-348 LDLDAKMGLDTKS
+348 LSIDAKS
-361 GIDFKNLVPES
+361 GIEFKNLVPES
-372 FEIDVDP
+372 FEFDADP

-385 ISNLCR
+385 ILNLSR
-391 NSVQAMS
+391 NSVQAMT
-398 GDSRSDP
+398 GDTRTDAAII
-405 SVVKRLTITAGQIGT
+405 KRLTITAGQIGT

-427 DTGPGLPPKARE
+427 DTGPGLPAKARE
-439 NLFTAFKGSARS
+439 NLFRAFRGSARS

-473 LRENEG
+473 LRDNEG

-491 PVSLAEWRS
+491 PISLAEWRS
-500 RRDSMS
+500 RRDSIS